1 VADAVSFRRLRLEA
15 LQKYPDSFGSTYE
28 IEAAKPLEH
37 FVERLQ
43 RNSVFGELVGII
55 GFYQQSGP
63 KDQHK
68 GFIWGMLHGNTGSAF
83 LPIRGCLRRTLT

>member
-1 VADAVSFRRLRLEA
+1 MPWLIRKLLVADAVSFRRLRLEA

-43 RNSVFGELVGII
+43 RNSVFGGFDHKELVGII

-68 GFIWGMLHGNTGSAF
+68 GFIWGM
-83 LPIRGCLRRTLT
+83 